1 MSTLIASLIA
11 ARDGVDVEEDA
22 VLFWLGVALV
32 VGCLVAAAVATFKYA
47 HYIGA
52 GILVVIA
59 VIAAVLLL

>member
-1 MSTLIASLIA
+1 MFSALLA
-11 ARDGVDVEEDA
+11 AKDVGDVDKNE
-22 VLFWLGVALV
+22 VLFWLGVAVV